1 MTFSITGETNYAAQ
15 VVRVHKFELPGL
27 DNLRGIKVGGYTA
40 LISKDVPDGSLLA
53 VFPAES
59 QLSEGFASRNN
70 LFRHSEKNADPT
82 QTGYLEDNRRIRAL
96 KLRGHVSSALALSV
110 DVFDTELSEG
120 DVFDTVNGE
129 VVSQKYYVKPPVT
142 AQAKTQAK
150 IWRRVE
156 DKFLPEHID
165 TENYWRNAHK
175 IPDDAFITVTQ
186 KLHGCFPA
194 GTKVSMWDGTQKPIQ
209 KIVVGDELVGFD
221 LDHNPVKS
229 VAVTDAFTTGQTEE
243 WVKLKLEQ
251 PYKGDKPT
259 LILTSDHEILT
270 PEGYVPASH
279 LGVGDKVYHT
289 KTYPAVTVEKGE
301 VLTGIMLGDGSVAGS
316 NRNSVEWSHKSEH
329 VEYVRYVKDL
339 LGNLSGKGKTRTRQS
354 GFGTEMSGE
363 RTQALPT
370 IRNFVRDWD
379 RKIPDEIKLTPMVLA
394 IWYMDDGSLSHHFKQ
409 QDRAEIATCSFTD
422 EQIETLRKSLTD
434 YGFTNFTF
442 YQSQNRNGLS
452 DRAYWRLRLNK
463 DDAEKL
469 FKDIRHLVPP
479 VMQYKLPEKH
489 RGYFVMPEVRDDVEP
504 VTEVTTVLSSEVVGA
519 GDLKL
524 STKWD
529 IETSTHNFV
538 AQRIAVHNSS
548 LRASR
553 TYVKVKPRL
562 RDKVARWFGVRTTD
576 TELDAV
582 FGSRK
587 VIKDPNNPNQ
597 QHFYDKDLWTEFG
610 LSIADRIPPGV
621 VVYGEL
627 IGWAS
632 ETSPIQTNYT
642 YNVQQGYQK
651 LYVYRVAVITPD
663 AHLYDL
669 PWNAVKQF
677 AIERGWNYVP
687 ELWSG
692 SHKDFD
698 VDSWMDKTYYP
709 THPNAVPLSKDSP
722 VDEGVVVRWDGGFT
736 PTVLKAKSPDFFL
749 HETKLLDKGEEGL
762 S

>member
-70 LFRHSEKNADPT
+70 LFRHSEKNADPA

-186 KLHGCFPA
+186 KLHG
-194 GTKVSMWDGTQKPIQ
+194 
-209 KIVVGDELVGFD
+209 
-221 LDHNPVKS
+221 
-229 VAVTDAFTTGQTEE
+229 
-243 WVKLKLEQ
+243 
-251 PYKGDKPT
+251 
-259 LILTSDHEILT
+259 TSI
-270 PEGYVPASH
+270 
-279 LGVGDKVYHT
+279 
-289 KTYPAVTVEKGE
+289 
-301 VLTGIMLGDGSVAGS
+301 
-316 NRNSVEWSHKSEH
+316 
-329 VEYVRYVKDL
+329 
-339 LGNLSGKGKTRTRQS
+339 
-354 GFGTEMSGE
+354 
-363 RTQALPT
+363 
-370 IRNFVRDWD
+370 
-379 RKIPDEIKLTPMVLA
+379 
-394 IWYMDDGSLSHHFKQ
+394 
-409 QDRAEIATCSFTD
+409 
-422 EQIETLRKSLTD
+422 
-434 YGFTNFTF
+434 
-442 YQSQNRNGLS
+442 
-452 DRAYWRLRLNK
+452 
-463 DDAEKL
+463 
-469 FKDIRHLVPP
+469 
-479 VMQYKLPEKH
+479 
-489 RGYFVMPEVRDDVEP
+489 
-504 VTEVTTVLSSEVVGA
+504 
-519 GDLKL
+519 
-524 STKWD
+524 
-529 IETSTHNFV
+529 
-538 AQRIAVHNSS
+538 
-548 LRASR
+548 RASR

-576 TELDAV
+576 TELDVV

-610 LSIADRIPPGV
+610 LSIADQIPPGV

-687 ELWSG
+687 ELWTG

-709 THPNAVPLSKDSP
+709 TRPNAVPLSKDSP

-736 PTVLKAKSPDFFL
+736 PTVLKAKSSIFFL